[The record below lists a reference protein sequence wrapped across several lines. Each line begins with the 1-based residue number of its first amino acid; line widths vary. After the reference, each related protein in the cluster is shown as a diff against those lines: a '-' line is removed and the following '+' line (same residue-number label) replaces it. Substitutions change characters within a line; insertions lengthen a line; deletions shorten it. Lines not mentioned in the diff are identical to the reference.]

1 MNVYSQNGALLAVL
15 DHAGEPGYSL
25 KHNDLWTGTFKLPA
39 GDPKNTYCQAHNM
52 VKLPD
57 GPRETGLYR
66 IIGMPSDEVTTAGG
80 FKVYSLE
87 HVMATLLDDILFGY
101 HEVGGTGY
109 TTRMVMEYIL
119 ARQTVQRWQL
129 GVVEFSDEYQ
139 YHFENVPLLS
149 ALLSLGEVLTEEYTW
164 DFDTST
170 TPWTVNLRKA
180 DSATGCGIYYGR
192 NLVSIE
198 KSMDASALVT
208 RLYPLGYGEGVNQL
222 TIKSVNNGVPYI
234 DADTIATWGVKCN
247 VWTDTRIEDAGTLL
261 AKARQVL
268 EGYKNP
274 YLSYTAKAVD
284 LYRLTGFSWDNF
296 MPGKLVQVMDGEH
309 NITFQARIV
318 EISKKDAQG
327 DPGNIEI
334 TIANAPRDTA
344 DSINA
349 LANRVGIGEL
359 YSQGATNLFAIPF
372 ADNADENHPAKM
384 RIFISSG
391 MVRINQMLLSWQLSP
406 FRAYETGAAAG
417 GSTEQT
423 SSSGGGNTY
432 TSSSGGG
439 DTYTSSS
446 GGGNTYTSSS
456 GGGNTYTS
464 SSGGGDTYTS
474 TDGGGNTYTSSSGGG
489 DTYTSSSGGGDTY
502 TSNSGGSS
510 TQTSSSG
517 GGDTYTSNGGGGN
530 TYTSSSGGGDTY
542 TSSSGGSS
550 TVTSENS
557 NKKSIT
563 SNSGGGTTQTSAS
576 GGGETVTSEYAGYVS
591 KTITASGAE
600 TASDHGESH
609 KHTVSGSETGYAH
622 DGSHTHGMYHTHTFT
637 ISSHTHDV
645 TTNSHTHSVTIP
657 DHTHTVEI
665 EKHTHDVAIPN
676 HSHSVTIPDHSHSVT
691 ITSHTQGVVI
701 PNHSHSVT
709 IPDHSHSVTI
719 PGHTH
724 GVVIPDHSHSV
735 TIPNHSHSVAIP
747 DHSHSVAIP
756 DHSHSV
762 TIPNHTH
769 SVEIPDHTH
778 NVTIPDHTH
787 GIVYGIYEGTT
798 AQSVTIKVDGSTVP
812 ASLLDSREIDVTA
825 YLAKDQNGKITRNS
839 WHEIQIIPNRLTRIE
854 ANLFAQCFIQSVGGG
869 DY

>member
-1 MNVYSQNGALLAVL
+1 MEYITVYSQAGALLAVL

-57 GPRETGLYR
+57 GPRKTGLYR

-87 HVMATLLDDILFGY
+87 HVMTTLLDDILFGY

-247 VWTDTRIEDAGTLL
+247 VWTDTRIEDAATLL
-261 AKARQVL
+261 AKSRQVL

-274 YLSYTAKAVD
+274 YLAYKAKAVD

-309 NITFQARIV
+309 NITFHARIV
-318 EISKKDAQG
+318 EISKQDTQG

-423 SSSGGGNTY
+423 SSGGGGNTY

-446 GGGNTYTSSS
+446 GGGN
-456 GGGNTYTS
+456 
-464 SSGGGDTYTS
+464 
-474 TDGGGNTYTSSSGGG
+474 
-489 DTYTSSSGGGDTY
+489 
-502 TSNSGGSS
+502 
-510 TQTSSSG
+510 
-517 GGDTYTSNGGGGN
+517 
-530 TYTSSSGGGDTY
+530 TY

-576 GGGETVTSEYAGYVS
+576 GGGETVTSEYDGYVS

-600 TASDHGESH
+600 TASDHGEAH

-622 DGSHTHGMYHTHTFT
+622 DGSHTHGMYHSHTFT
-637 ISSHTHDV
+637 ISSHAHKV

-691 ITSHTQGVVI
+691 IS
-701 PNHSHSVT
+701 S
-709 IPDHSHSVTI
+709 
-719 PGHTH
+719 HTH
-724 GVVIPDHSHSV
+724 GV

-747 DHSHSVAIP
+747 NHTHSVAIP

-769 SVEIPDHTH
+769 NVEIPNHTH

-798 AQSVTIKVDGSTVP
+798 AQSVAIKVDGNTVP

>member
-1 MNVYSQNGALLAVL
+1 MAVL

-247 VWTDTRIEDAGTLL
+247 VWTDTRIEDAATLL

-423 SSSGGGNTY
+423 SSSGGGSTY

-456 GGGNTYTS
+456 GGGN
-464 SSGGGDTYTS
+464 
-474 TDGGGNTYTSSSGGG
+474 
-489 DTYTSSSGGGDTY
+489 
-502 TSNSGGSS
+502 
-510 TQTSSSG
+510 
-517 GGDTYTSNGGGGN
+517 
-530 TYTSSSGGGDTY
+530 TY

-691 ITSHTQGVVI
+691 ITSHTHGVVI
-701 PNHSHSVT
+701 PNHSHSVTIPGHTHGVVIPDHSHSVT

-747 DHSHSVAIP
+747 DHTHGVTIPNHTHSVAIPDHSHSVAIP

-769 SVEIPDHTH
+769 NVEIPNHTH

-798 AQSVTIKVDGSTVP
+798 AQSVAIKVDGNTVP